1 MSAPILI
8 DLCCGRGG
16 WTKGA
21 QAEGYRAIGFDLS
34 QDFERVYPGE
44 FVCGDVRVLMRD
56 VLDRERPSKYRD
68 LIRQAALI
76 CASPPCEEFSRHQM
90 PWTKRRNPPEP
101 DLSVVEACRKIAA
114 ATGRPMVLEN
124 VRMAQRW
131 LGRARWHTG
140 PFYLWGDVPAI
151 MPRLEFG
158 SDRHDASSPAIRQ
171 KQTMSSSRRA
181 ERAEVPF
188 ELARHVAAVFKPAAS
203 DYKRGLSS

>member
-16 WTKGA
+16 WAKGA
-21 QAEGYRAIGFDLS
+21 IEEGYRAIGFDLNPN
-34 QDFERVYPGE
+34 FESVYPGE
-44 FVCGDVRVLMRD
+44 FVCGDVRVLLRD
-56 VLDRERPSKYRD
+56 MLDRSRPESKYCA
-68 LIRQAALI
+68 LIRQSALI

-101 DLSVVEACRKIAA
+101 DLSVVKACWEIATA
-114 ATGRPMVLEN
+114 AGRPMVLEN

-131 LGRARWHTG
+131 LGTARWHSG

-151 MPRLEFG
+151 MPRLKYG
-158 SDRHDASSPAIRQ
+158 SDRHDPNSSAIRQ

-188 ELARHVAAVFKPAAS
+188 ELAQHIAAVFRPA
-203 DYKRGLSS
+203 DYNREMSS

>member
-140 PFYLWGDVPAI
+140 PFYSLGRRAGDHAASGI
-151 MPRLEFG
+151 RLRSPRRQFA
-158 SDRHDASSPAIRQ
+158 SDPPEANHEQFSPRRKGRGAIR
-171 KQTMSSSRRA
+171 A
-181 ERAEVPF
+181 C
-188 ELARHVAAVFKPAAS
+188 AACCGGFQAGGQ
-203 DYKRGLSS
+203 RL